1 MREREREKERAL
13 LLGEKESVFRSVCV
27 VLLANCVPLI

>member
-1 MREREREKERAL
+1 MLIEREKERAL
-13 LLGEKESVFRSVCV
+13 LLGEKESDVFRSVCV